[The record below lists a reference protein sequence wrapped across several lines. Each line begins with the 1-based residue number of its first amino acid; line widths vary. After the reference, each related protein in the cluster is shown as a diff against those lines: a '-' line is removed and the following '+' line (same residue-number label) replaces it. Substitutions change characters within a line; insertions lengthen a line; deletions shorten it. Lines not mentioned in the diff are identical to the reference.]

1 MREHQIV
8 VNLKAQQF
16 EQLQKLARERGYKSV
31 TAYVKQKVLELA
43 LGLEPE
49 QSTEPA
55 MTPSGG
61 AVADLKRIHGELRSF
76 LEELSVPTQLSGMAA
91 PAPQRNALEIAPPD
105 EDFAW
110 SPTIATPGTGRVSFD
125 LGQKATFESS
135 PAVIPQASSLSQS
148 SSMSQDSGDPL
159 PLPQVLPSSNLGGFG
174 FGLGYSSFSGSNSA
188 RFQTPF
194 SSGDRLSGYRDIMDD
209 MEELADRAFAI
220 SPRLGALD
228 ENVDDQPE
236 ENSRGGG
243 RRRSIEVEE
252 KPAQT
257 SEESWDFSSIDK
269 EEEQSALA
277 EIAVSAEPASFVA
290 PIVPAN
296 LPGVEELAELEHQEK
311 LEQEREL
318 QAQRERDQQVELAKQ
333 QSLLAAAERAEQMA
347 LREAADAVVESSMA
361 EPMTDSPVAEPV
373 IEPVVRRRS
382 AAAPMLPPPDEIED
396 GPRAP
401 TYVPPPA
408 PLPPRVSQTN
418 IPAMASPTEIASSLA
433 SSGQV
438 EEFGADEPVDLEDDL
453 LSDLLDSNLA
463 AAHVAH
469 SHRDQ
474 SEPNPFAVSL
484 SFELEAAAMEEQTP
498 IGQVA
503 MQEEALLEEAEA
515 DEDVSANISTVSS
528 STGSSAEFSTD
539 GVTTT
544 DKVPNSKTTSDSED
558 QSVNAPTFSGTP
570 PPKRRRT

>member
-61 AVADLKRIHGELRSF
+61 AVVDLKRIHGELKSF
-76 LEELSVPTQLSGMAA
+76 LDELSVPTKLSGVASPA
-91 PAPQRNALEIAPPD
+91 APQRTALEIAPPD

-110 SPTIATPGTGRVSFD
+110 SPTIATPGNVSTGRVSFD
-125 LGQKATFESS
+125 LGQSAAYES

-148 SSMSQDSGDPL
+148 SSASQDSGEA
-159 PLPQVLPSSNLGGFG
+159 LPQVLPSSNLGGFG
-174 FGLGYSSFSGSNSA
+174 FGLGMSSYGSNSA

-243 RRRSIEVEE
+243 RKRSIEVEE
-252 KPAQT
+252 EPAQT
-257 SEESWDFSSIDK
+257 SQESWDFSSIDK
-269 EEEQSALA
+269 EEEEAALA
-277 EIAVSAEPASFVA
+277 ATGVPTGVSAEVSAEPASFVA

-347 LREAADAVVESSMA
+347 LKEAAD
-361 EPMTDSPVAEPV
+361 EPA
-373 IEPVVRRRS
+373 VRRRS
-382 AAAPMLPPPDEIED
+382 ATAPMLPPPDEIDD

-418 IPAMASPTEIASSLA
+418 IPAMASPPEMAASSV
-433 SSGQV
+433 SSADKL
-438 EEFGADEPVDLEDDL
+438 EEFGAGNPVDVEDDL
-453 LSDLLDSNLA
+453 LSDLLDSDLA

-469 SHRDQ
+469 SHRGE

-503 MQEEALLEEAEA
+503 MEEEALLEEAEA
-515 DEDVSANISTVSS
+515 DQDVSS
-528 STGSSAEFSTD
+528 SISTTDSSVD